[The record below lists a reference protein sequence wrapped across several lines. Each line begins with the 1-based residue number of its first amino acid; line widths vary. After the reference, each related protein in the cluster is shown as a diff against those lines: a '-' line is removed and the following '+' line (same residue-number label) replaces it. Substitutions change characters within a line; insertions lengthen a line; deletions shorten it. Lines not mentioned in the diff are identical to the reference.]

1 MRTKEK
7 RTTVDIEVSLNNFST
22 FNTTFARKMLLN
34 AKQCMLAA
42 VSHGAPVMDQLHVP
56 PGVAYAL
63 ESSFSYSP
71 YSPKRT
77 GDDGVMGHANGFDI
91 FMDRDMGPREF
102 RLSVSPER
110 RRDLR
115 ISAITEGLD
124 NPITELWV
132 DFTTNYD
139 I

>member
-1 MRTKEK
+1 
-7 RTTVDIEVSLNNFST
+7 
-22 FNTTFARKMLLN
+22 
-34 AKQCMLAA
+34 
-42 VSHGAPVMDQLHVP
+42 
-56 PGVAYAL
+56 
-63 ESSFSYSP
+63 
-71 YSPKRT
+71 
-77 GDDGVMGHANGFDI
+77 MGHANGFDI

-102 RLSVSPER
+102 RLSVSPEL

-115 ISAITEGLD
+115 ISSITEGLD